1 MKAIC
6 TKKESKIVKKWL
18 ISVPLSLHTA
28 TKGDA
33 AAQRVTVNDYIIN
46 ALMDYL
52 QKRGL
57 NLEEMSKTA

>member
-6 TKKESKIVKKWL
+6 AKNESKIVKKWL
-18 ISVPLSLHTA
+18 ISVPLSIHTL

-33 AAQRVTVNDYIIN
+33 AAQRITVNDYIIN
-46 ALMDYL
+46 ALSEYL

-57 NLEEMSKTA
+57 IL